1 MEFKPH
7 PYQEYTIRK
16 TIDNNNIGL
25 LLDMGLGKTVC
36 TLTAI
41 SELMYD
47 YFDISKVLVI
57 APLRVARD
65 TWSSEVKKWEHLKH
79 LKVSKVL
86 GSKLDRVRALSTDSD
101 IYIINREMVPWIVD
115 FYKRKWPFDMVVIDE
130 LSSFKSNKAQR
141 FKSLK
146 KVLPLTK
153 RVVGLTGTP
162 TPNSLIDL
170 WAQMYLLD
178 RGERLGKTITGYKER
193 YFEPGQKNYQTGA
206 IYNWQPKD
214 GAENAI
220 HNKIKDI
227 CVSLKAED
235 YLNMPRKIDNK
246 IEIHL
251 DSKILKYYK
260 ELEKEK
266 ILELEKDI
274 ITASS
279 AAVAAN
285 KLLQLANGA
294 IYDNDKNVK
303 ELHREKLEALKE
315 IIDVSNGKPIIVF
328 YNYKHDYNRL
338 MKEFKNLKPRTIENS
353 KDIYDWNN
361 GRIQLLLCHPA
372 STGHGLNLQSGG
384 SIIVWFGL
392 TWSLELYQQANA
404 RLYRQG
410 QRETVIIHHLI
421 CKGTIDEQ
429 VMEALENK
437 DKGQSALLE
446 AVKAKLKEYRE

>member
-36 TLTAI
+36 ALTAI

-193 YFEPGQKNYQTGA
+193 YFEPGQK
-206 IYNWQPKD
+206 I
-214 GAENAI
+214 
-220 HNKIKDI
+220 IKQELYI
-227 CVSLKAED
+227 IGSLKMEQKMQ
-235 YLNMPRKIDNK
+235 Y
-246 IEIHL
+246 
-251 DSKILKYYK
+251 
-260 ELEKEK
+260 
-266 ILELEKDI
+266 I
-274 ITASS
+274 I
-279 AAVAAN
+279 
-285 KLLQLANGA
+285 K
-294 IYDNDKNVK
+294 
-303 ELHREKLEALKE
+303 
-315 IIDVSNGKPIIVF
+315 
-328 YNYKHDYNRL
+328 
-338 MKEFKNLKPRTIENS
+338 
-353 KDIYDWNN
+353 
-361 GRIQLLLCHPA
+361 
-372 STGHGLNLQSGG
+372 
-384 SIIVWFGL
+384 
-392 TWSLELYQQANA
+392 
-404 RLYRQG
+404 
-410 QRETVIIHHLI
+410 
-421 CKGTIDEQ
+421 
-429 VMEALENK
+429 
-437 DKGQSALLE
+437 
-446 AVKAKLKEYRE
+446 

>member
-36 TLTAI
+36 ALTAI

-227 CVSLKAED
+227 CISLKAED
-235 YLNMPRKIDNK
+235 YLNMPKKIDNK

-315 IIDVSNGKPIIVF
+315 IIDVSMV
-328 YNYKHDYNRL
+328 
-338 MKEFKNLKPRTIENS
+338 S
-353 KDIYDWNN
+353 
-361 GRIQLLLCHPA
+361 LL
-372 STGHGLNLQSGG
+372 
-384 SIIVWFGL
+384 
-392 TWSLELYQQANA
+392 
-404 RLYRQG
+404 
-410 QRETVIIHHLI
+410 
-421 CKGTIDEQ
+421 
-429 VMEALENK
+429 
-437 DKGQSALLE
+437 
-446 AVKAKLKEYRE
+446 

>member
-41 SELMYD
+41 NELIYD
-47 YFDISKVLVI
+47 YFEISKVLVI

-101 IYIINREMVPWIVD
+101 IYIINREMVTWIVD

-146 KVLPLTK
+146 KVFPLTK

-170 WAQMYLLD
+170 WPQMYLLD

-227 CVSLKAED
+227 CISLKAED

-251 DSKILKYYK
+251 DRKILKYYK
-260 ELEKEK
+260 ELEREK
-266 ILELEKDI
+266 ILELDKDI
-274 ITASS
+274 IIASS
-279 AAVAAN
+279 AAVVAN

-303 ELHREKLEALKE
+303 EFHREKLEALKE
-315 IIDVSNGKPIIVF
+315 IIDVSNGKPLIVF

-338 MKEFKNLKPRTIENS
+338 MKEFKSLKPRTIENS

>member
-115 FYKRKWPFDMVVIDE
+115 FYKSKWPFDMVVIDE

-162 TPNSLIDL
+162 APNSLIDL
-170 WAQMYLLD
+170 WPQMYLLD

-214 GAENAI
+214 GAEKAI

-227 CVSLKAED
+227 CISLKAED

-251 DSKILKYYK
+251 DSKTLKYYK

-266 ILELEKDI
+266 ILELDKDI

-279 AAVAAN
+279 AAVVAN

-294 IYDNDKNVK
+294 IYDNDKKVK
-303 ELHREKLEALKE
+303 EFHREKLEALKE
-315 IIDVSNGKPIIVF
+315 IIDISNGKPIIVF
-328 YNYKHDYNRL
+328 YNYKHDYSRL
-338 MKEFKNLKPRTIENS
+338 MKEFKTLKPRTIENS

-361 GRIQLLLCHPA
+361 GKIQLLLCHPA

-446 AVKAKLKEYRE
+446 AVKVKLKEYRE

>member
-1 MEFKPH
+1 
-7 PYQEYTIRK
+7 
-16 TIDNNNIGL
+16 
-25 LLDMGLGKTVC
+25 
-36 TLTAI
+36 
-41 SELMYD
+41 
-47 YFDISKVLVI
+47 
-57 APLRVARD
+57 
-65 TWSSEVKKWEHLKH
+65 
-79 LKVSKVL
+79 
-86 GSKLDRVRALSTDSD
+86 
-101 IYIINREMVPWIVD
+101 
-115 FYKRKWPFDMVVIDE
+115 
-130 LSSFKSNKAQR
+130 
-141 FKSLK
+141 
-146 KVLPLTK
+146 
-153 RVVGLTGTP
+153 
-162 TPNSLIDL
+162 
-170 WAQMYLLD
+170 
-178 RGERLGKTITGYKER
+178 GKTITGYKER

-206 IYNWQPKD
+206 IYNWQPKN

-227 CVSLKAED
+227 CISLKAED

-266 ILELEKDI
+266 ILELDRDI

-338 MKEFKNLKPRTIENS
+338 MKEFKSLKPRTIENS

-429 VMEALENK
+429 VMEAIENK

>member
-227 CVSLKAED
+227 CISLKAED

-251 DSKILKYYK
+251 DNKILKYYK

-266 ILELEKDI
+266 ILELDKDI

-315 IIDVSNGKPIIVF
+315 IIDVSMV
-328 YNYKHDYNRL
+328 
-338 MKEFKNLKPRTIENS
+338 S
-353 KDIYDWNN
+353 
-361 GRIQLLLCHPA
+361 LL
-372 STGHGLNLQSGG
+372 
-384 SIIVWFGL
+384 
-392 TWSLELYQQANA
+392 
-404 RLYRQG
+404 
-410 QRETVIIHHLI
+410 
-421 CKGTIDEQ
+421 
-429 VMEALENK
+429 
-437 DKGQSALLE
+437 
-446 AVKAKLKEYRE
+446 